1 MKIRPVILCGGAGTR
16 LWSNSK
22 NHQAKQFIDFGN
34 WTLLDKTLERTKAS
48 IYDAPIISTNKKY
61 LKEVRKHLKKN
72 KIKRYKIVLEPA
84 KRNTA
89 PAILSTAL
97 IKDIPNDQPL
107 MFFTAD
113 HLIEKMSVFNKAI
126 NKNKSNLTDENIFIF
141 GIKPTSPSSE
151 YGYFI
156 TKKVKGN
163 INKVTKFIEKP
174 KEAKA
179 KQVIKQKGYWNS
191 GMFFLRKDSIINNFK
206 KNQPIIYRHC
216 VNAVKK
222 AKLKD
227 NTYYLNKSSFI
238 KSTAKSFDYA
248 ILEKTKQINA
258 IKLDIPWSDLG
269 SWEEILKMYYKNKN
283 KYFDKKN
290 IFYRPWGKYINLFK
304 GKEFLIKELYIKP
317 KGILSLQKHYHRS
330 EHWLIT
336 QGYPNIVLDKKK
348 FYKKPNDHIFIP
360 SKTIHQIKNFTK
372 KKITI
377 MESQIGSII
386 NESDIKRFSDIYGRV
401 KN

>member
-34 WTLLDKTLERTKAS
+34 WTLLGKTLERTKAS

-61 LKEVRKHLKKN
+61 LKQIKQHLKKN
-72 KIKRYKIVLEPA
+72 KIKNYKIVLEPA

-126 NKNKSNLTDENIFIF
+126 SKNKSNLTDQNIFIF

-151 YGYFI
+151 YGYFL
-156 TKKVKGN
+156 TKKIKGN

-191 GMFFLRKDSIINNFK
+191 GMFYLRKDSIINNYK
-206 KNQPIIYRHC
+206 KLQPIIYRNC
-216 VNAVKK
+216 ANAVNK

-227 NTYYLNKSSFI
+227 NTYYLNKASFG
-238 KSTAKSFDYA
+238 KATAKSFDYA

-269 SWEEILKMYYKNKN
+269 SWKEILKMYDKNKN
-283 KYFDKKN
+283 KYVKKKN
-290 IFYRPWGKYINLFK
+290 VHYRPWGRYTNLFE
-304 GKEFLIKELYIKP
+304 GKHFLIKELFVKP
-317 KGILSLQKHYHRS
+317 KGILSLQKHHHRA
-330 EHWLIT
+330 EHWLVT
-336 QGYPNIVLDKKK
+336 QGNPKITLNKDSFV
-348 FYKKPNDHIFIP
+348 KKPNEHIFIP
-360 SKTIHQIKNFTK
+360 LQAIHRIQNPGK
-372 KKITI
+372 KPVKI
-377 MESQIGSII
+377 MEAQVGSILK
-386 NESDIKRFSDIYGRV
+386 ETDIVRYQDVYGRV
-401 KN
+401 K

>member
-16 LWSNSK
+16 LWPNSK

-34 WTLLDKTLERTKAS
+34 WTLLGKTLDRVKSSTF
-48 IYDAPIISTNKKY
+48 DAPIISTNLKY
-61 LKEVRKHLKKN
+61 LKEVKKHLKKH
-72 KIKRYKIVLEPA
+72 KISKYKIVLEPA

-89 PAILSTAL
+89 PAILASAL
-97 IKDIPNDQPL
+97 IKDIPNEQAL
-107 MFFTAD
+107 MFFAAD
-113 HLIEKMSVFNKAI
+113 HLIEKASIFNKAI
-126 NKNKSNLTDENIFIF
+126 NKNKINLTDQNIFIF

-191 GMFFLRKDSIINNFK
+191 GMFFLRKDAIINNFK
-206 KNQPIIYRHC
+206 KYQPTIYKNC
-216 VNAVKK
+216 VKAVSK

-227 NTYYLNKSSFI
+227 NTYYLNKASFE
-238 KSTAKSFDYA
+238 KATAKSFDYA

-269 SWEEILKMYYKNKN
+269 SWKEILKMYDKNKN
-283 KYFDKKN
+283 KYYKKKN
-290 IFYRPWGKYINLFK
+290 VYYRPWGRYVNLFE
-304 GKEFLIKELYIKP
+304 GNGFLIKELFVKP
-317 KGILSLQKHYHRS
+317 KGILSLQKHHHRS
-330 EHWLIT
+330 EHWFVTEGKPKIT
-336 QGYPNIVLDKKK
+336 LNKDSFSKKQ
-348 FYKKPNDHIFIP
+348 NDHIFIP
-360 SKTIHQIKNFTK
+360 LEAIHRIENKGTK
-372 KKITI
+372 PVKII
-377 MESQIGSII
+377 EAQVGSILK
-386 NESDIKRFSDIYGRV
+386 ESDIVRYQDVYGRV
-401 KN
+401 K